1 MVREIKKK
9 KKEKIYKII
18 IFIAIMLDLI
28 IFGSLIYSNRNL
40 KKELNTLSNEF
51 LKLENR
57 LENQGSQ
64 LYEVDTKIS
73 NTIAEKEKAEKQ
85 QEYENNPNNIAV
97 KNLDKN
103 IFLTDFENYKP
114 ENNDVKISE
123 SKAKEMAQKGFEES
137 KKRIA
142 GEGADDKDSETV
154 KIEQINANN
163 YFTRLSDQSDK
174 IYKEISRKCY
184 IIQREND
191 MGNGIS
197 IYVDATTGLIIGGE
211 AFGD

>member
-1 MVREIKKK
+1 M

-28 IFGSLIYSNRNL
+28 IFGGLIYSNRNL

>member
-1 MVREIKKK
+1 MKNK
-9 KKEKIYKII
+9 KII
-18 IFIAIMLDLI
+18 IIIAIIVDLI

-40 KKELNTLSNEF
+40 KKEVNVLSKEI

-57 LENQGSQ
+57 LEQQCSQ

-73 NTIAEKEKAEKQ
+73 NIIAENEKAKEQ
-85 QEYENNPNNIAV
+85 QEYENNPNNVAV
-97 KNLDKN
+97 KNLNKN

-123 SKAKEMAQKGFEES
+123 SKAKEIAQYGFEES

-154 KIEQINANN
+154 KIEQKTANN
-163 YFTRLSDQSDK
+163 YFTRLTKQGDK

-184 IIQREND
+184 VIQRENQ

-197 IYVDATTGLIIGGE
+197 VYVDVTTGLIIGGE
-211 AFGD
+211 AYGD

>member
-1 MVREIKKK
+1 M
-9 KKEKIYKII
+9 KKERIYKVII
-18 IFIAIMLDLI
+18 LIAIMLDLI
-28 IFGSLIYSNRNL
+28 VFGSLIYSNRNL
-40 KKELNTLSNEF
+40 KKELNTLSKEI

-73 NTIAEKEKAEKQ
+73 NTIAEKEKVEKQ
-85 QEYENNPNNIAV
+85 QEYKNNPNNIAV

-123 SKAKEMAQKGFEES
+123 SKAKEIAKNGFEES

-163 YFTRLSDQSDK
+163 YFTRLSGQSDK
-174 IYKEISRKCY
+174 IYKEISRRCY

-197 IYVDATTGLIIGGE
+197 IYVDVTTGLIIGGD

>member
-1 MVREIKKK
+1 ME
-9 KKEKIYKII
+9 KEKIYKII
-18 IFIAIMLDLI
+18 IFIAIILDLI

-40 KKELNTLSNEF
+40 KKEVNTLSKEI

-57 LENQGSQ
+57 LENQGTQ

-73 NTIAEKEKAEKQ
+73 NTIAEKEKTEKQ
-85 QEYENNPNNIAV
+85 QEYENNSNNIAV

-114 ENNDVKISE
+114 EDNDIKISE
-123 SKAKEMAQKGFEES
+123 SKAKEIAQNGFEES

-142 GEGADDKDSETV
+142 GEGADDKDSEIV

-184 IIQREND
+184 IVQREND

-197 IYVDATTGLIIGGE
+197 IYVDVTTGLIIGGE

>member
-1 MVREIKKK
+1 MKD
-9 KKEKIYKII
+9 EKTYKII
-18 IFIAIMLDLI
+18 IFFAIIVDFV
-28 IFGSLIYSNRNL
+28 IFGSLLYSNKNL
-40 KKELNTLSNEF
+40 KNEVNALNREV

-57 LENQGSQ
+57 LEEQGSQ
-64 LYEVDTKIS
+64 LYEVNTKIS
-73 NTIAEKEKAEKQ
+73 NYIAENEKIEKQ

-103 IFLTDFENYKP
+103 IFLVDFENYNP

-123 SKAKEMAQKGFEES
+123 SKAKEIAQNGFEES

-163 YFTRLSDQSDK
+163 YFTKLSDQSYK
-174 IYKEISRKCY
+174 LYKEISRKCY
-184 IIQREND
+184 VIQRTND

-197 IYVDATTGLIIGGE
+197 VYVDVTTGLIIGGQ
-211 AFGD
+211 AYGD

>member
-1 MVREIKKK
+1 M

-18 IFIAIMLDLI
+18 IFIAIILDLI

-40 KKELNTLSNEF
+40 KKEVNALSKEI

-73 NTIAEKEKAEKQ
+73 DTIAEKEKVEKH

-123 SKAKEMAQKGFEES
+123 ANAKEIAQNGFEES

-142 GEGADDKDSETV
+142 GEGADDKDSETI

-174 IYKEISRKCY
+174 MYKEISRKCY

-191 MGNGIS
+191 MGNGIAV
-197 IYVDATTGLIIGGE
+197 YVDVTTGLIIGGE

>member
-1 MVREIKKK
+1 MKS
-9 KKEKIYKII
+9 KII
-18 IFIAIMLDLI
+18 IIIAVSVDLI

-40 KKELNTLSNEF
+40 KKEVNALSKEI

-73 NTIAEKEKAEKQ
+73 NTIAEKEKVEKQ

-103 IFLTDFENYKP
+103 IFLTDFKNYTP

-123 SKAKEMAQKGFEES
+123 AKAKEIAQNGFEES

-142 GEGADDKDSETV
+142 GEGADDKDSETI

-174 IYKEISRKCY
+174 MYKEISRKCY
-184 IIQREND
+184 IIKREND
-191 MGNGIS
+191 MGNGIAV
-197 IYVDATTGLIIGGE
+197 YVDVTTGLIIGGE

>member
-1 MVREIKKK
+1 M

-18 IFIAIMLDLI
+18 IFIAIMIDLI
-28 IFGSLIYSNRNL
+28 IFGGLIYSNRNL
-40 KKELNTLSNEF
+40 KKELNILSKEI

-64 LYEVDTKIS
+64 LYEVDAKIS
-73 NTIAEKEKAEKQ
+73 NTVAEKEKAEKQ

-97 KNLDKN
+97 KNLDKS
-103 IFLTDFENYKP
+103 IFLTDFENYKL

-123 SKAKEMAQKGFEES
+123 SKAKEIAQKGFEES

-142 GEGADDKDSETV
+142 GEGADDKNSEIV
-154 KIEQINANN
+154 KVEQINANN
-163 YFTRLSDQSDK
+163 YFTRLSNQSDK
-174 IYKEISRKCY
+174 VYKEISRKCY

-197 IYVDATTGLIIGGE
+197 IYVDATTGLIIGGK

>member
-1 MVREIKKK
+1 M

-40 KKELNTLSNEF
+40 KKELNALSKEI

-114 ENNDVKISE
+114 ENEDVKISE
-123 SKAKEMAQKGFEES
+123 SKAKEIAQNGFEES

-154 KIEQINANN
+154 KVEQINANN

-197 IYVDATTGLIIGGE
+197 IYVDVTTGLIIGGK

>member
-1 MVREIKKK
+1 M

-18 IFIAIMLDLI
+18 IYIAIMLDLI

-40 KKELNTLSNEF
+40 KKELNTLSNEI

-73 NTIAEKEKAEKQ
+73 NTIAKKEKAEKQ

-114 ENNDVKISE
+114 ENNDVKIPE
-123 SKAKEMAQKGFEES
+123 SKAKEIAQNGFEES

-154 KIEQINANN
+154 KIEQIKANN

-174 IYKEISRKCY
+174 IYKEILRKCY

-197 IYVDATTGLIIGGE
+197 IYVDVTTGLIIGGE

>member
-1 MVREIKKK
+1 MKS
-9 KKEKIYKII
+9 KII
-18 IFIAIMLDLI
+18 IFIAIILDLI

-40 KKELNTLSNEF
+40 KKEVNVLSKEI

-73 NTIAEKEKAEKQ
+73 NTIAEKEKVEKQ

-103 IFLTDFENYKP
+103 IFLTDFENYKL

-123 SKAKEMAQKGFEES
+123 ANAKEIAQNGFEES

-142 GEGADDKDSETV
+142 GEGADDKDSETI

-163 YFTRLSDQSDK
+163 YFTRLSDQSNK
-174 IYKEISRKCY
+174 MYKEISRKCY

-191 MGNGIS
+191 MGNGIAV
-197 IYVDATTGLIIGGE
+197 YVDVTTGLIIGGE

>member
-1 MVREIKKK
+1 MKKN
-9 KKEKIYKII
+9 IYKII

-40 KKELNTLSNEF
+40 KKELNTLSKEI

-114 ENNDVKISE
+114 ENNDVKIPE
-123 SKAKEMAQKGFEES
+123 SKAKEIAQNGFEES

-142 GEGADDKDSETV
+142 GEGANDKDSEII

-197 IYVDATTGLIIGGE
+197 IYVDVTTGLIIGGK

>member
-1 MVREIKKK
+1 
-9 KKEKIYKII
+9 
-18 IFIAIMLDLI
+18 MLDLI

-40 KKELNTLSNEF
+40 KKELNTLSKEI

-123 SKAKEMAQKGFEES
+123 SKAKEMAQNGFEES

-142 GEGADDKDSETV
+142 GDGADDKDSETV

-197 IYVDATTGLIIGGE
+197 IYVDVTTGLIIGGE